1 MDFTE
6 QEASAKVGEHVL
18 LTKDHQDFLAA
29 GVPKGT
35 PGTVVS
41 CSYVGG
47 TGASVPT
54 RYWAVNIRF
63 SLPGQPN
70 GVLLHHI
77 GKAHYERVL
86 AKADVDFLRRYAS
99 EIQSG

>member
-6 QEASAKVGEHVL
+6 QEASDKVGQYVL
-18 LTKDHQDFLAA
+18 LIKDHQDFLDA

-35 PGTVVS
+35 HGTVVS

-47 TGASVPT
+47 TGDSAPT
-54 RYWAVNIRF
+54 QYWAVNIRF
-63 SLPGQPN
+63 YLPGQPN

-77 GKAHYERVL
+77 GKAHYERLL
-86 AKADVDFLRRYAS
+86 AEADMANDIQRR
-99 EIQSG
+99 

>member
-1 MDFTE
+1 M
-6 QEASAKVGEHVL
+6 L
-18 LTKDHQDFLAA
+18 LITDHQDFLAA

-35 PGTVVS
+35 PGTVIS

-47 TGASVPT
+47 TGDSVPT

-63 SLPGQPN
+63 YLPGQPN

-86 AKADVDFLRRYAS
+86 AKVKVDCLRDNAS
-99 EIQSG
+99 EIRRR

>member
-6 QEASAKVGEHVL
+6 QEASDRIGEYVRVIR
-18 LTKDHQDFLAA
+18 DDRDFLDE

-35 PGTVVS
+35 LGAVVS

-47 TGASVPT
+47 SEASVPT
-54 RYWAVNIRF
+54 RCWAVNIRF

-70 GVLLHHI
+70 GVLIHHI
-77 GKAHYERVL
+77 GKDQYERL
-86 AKADVDFLRRYAS
+86 LSKTEMGTSVDL
-99 EIQSG
+99 

>member
-6 QEASAKVGEHVL
+6 QEASDKVGQYVL
-18 LTKDHQDFLAA
+18 LIKDHQDFLDE

-35 PGTVVS
+35 PGIVIS

-47 TGASVPT
+47 TGSGVPM

-63 SLPGQPN
+63 YPPGQPN
-70 GVLLHHI
+70 GVLIHHM
-77 GKAHYERVL
+77 GKDHYERVL
-86 AKADVDFLRRYAS
+86 AEADMAS
-99 EIQSG
+99 ESQRR